1 MSLWPDRPR
10 NWRVHCDCRGFN
22 LDRHVSEINERI
34 LEGDAAVFTADEI
47 KDMVR
52 DGDVPSADEVDV
64 VTTATCGVMSGT
76 AAVMHLRVS
85 EPGSFRKAASVE
97 LNGIPA
103 YPGPCP
109 NENLGSVDLFIYGT
123 GHSREDPDY
132 GGGFLF
138 RDLLLG
144 SEVEVRV
151 TSVEGRVVESTV
163 TMDDIETARI
173 VGTRMAFRNYTAL
186 VNPGETPVKSIFNAL
201 EMPENCGGLSFSGC
215 GDINPLENDPSMET
229 VHKGTGVLLNGA
241 RAIVLGEGTRSSP
254 IKPNLMLSG
263 DLHDMKPRY
272 IGGFRTAAGPEI
284 FNTVAVP
291 VPVTS
296 ERVLENLMVLN
307 SDIKL
312 PVADVRDRSRV
323 ITEITYE
330 DVWSGDV
337 RPVHHPE
344 RCTDCAVCL
353 AARRCPTHAIDNG
366 LDLDRCFGCGVCAWS
381 CPSGAYEM
389 DTGTVRIGEMAVPII
404 CRQSDRLR
412 ARELSLELKKL
423 IENGDFLMG

>member
-1 MSLWPDRPR
+1 
-10 NWRVHCDCRGFN
+10 
-22 LDRHVSEINERI
+22 
-34 LEGDAAVFTADEI
+34 
-47 KDMVR
+47 MVR

-173 VGTRMAFRNYTAL
+173 VGTRMAFQNYTAL
-186 VNPGETPVKSIFNAL
+186 VNPGETPVKIHIQ
-201 EMPENCGGLSFSGC
+201 C
-215 GDINPLENDPSMET
+215 I
-229 VHKGTGVLLNGA
+229 
-241 RAIVLGEGTRSSP
+241 
-254 IKPNLMLSG
+254 
-263 DLHDMKPRY
+263 
-272 IGGFRTAAGPEI
+272 
-284 FNTVAVP
+284 
-291 VPVTS
+291 
-296 ERVLENLMVLN
+296 
-307 SDIKL
+307 
-312 PVADVRDRSRV
+312 
-323 ITEITYE
+323 
-330 DVWSGDV
+330 
-337 RPVHHPE
+337 
-344 RCTDCAVCL
+344 
-353 AARRCPTHAIDNG
+353 
-366 LDLDRCFGCGVCAWS
+366 
-381 CPSGAYEM
+381 
-389 DTGTVRIGEMAVPII
+389 
-404 CRQSDRLR
+404 
-412 ARELSLELKKL
+412 
-423 IENGDFLMG
+423 